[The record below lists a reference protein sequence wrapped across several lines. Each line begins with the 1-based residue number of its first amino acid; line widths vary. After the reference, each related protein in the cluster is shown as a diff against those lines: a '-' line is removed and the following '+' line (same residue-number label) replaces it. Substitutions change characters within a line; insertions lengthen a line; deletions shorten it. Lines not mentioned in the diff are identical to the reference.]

1 MESKKSE
8 LILRILCPLGAFFI
22 GVVTS
27 ILVAVV
33 VAVAWP
39 FLLSYLVYSNMRNDD
54 ED

>member
-8 LILRILCPLGAFFI
+8 LVLRILCPLGAFFI

-27 ILVAVV
+27 IV

-39 FLLSYLVYSNMRNDD
+39 FLLSYLVYSNMMDDD

>member
-8 LILRILCPLGAFFI
+8 LILRILCALGAFFV
-22 GVVTS
+22 GVGTS
-27 ILVAVV
+27 IV

-39 FLLSYLVYSNMRNDD
+39 FMLSYWVYSNMTDEEED